1 MLVLTDI
8 CISIISLNKMS
19 QSQFSLRNFLKI
31 SLFFSLFLISP
42 LASSAT
48 DTSGGAITGVV
59 KTADGEPAS
68 YVTVSLKGL
77 NRGAISDEFGRYH
90 IKNVKEG
97 NYTLVASFVGLQS
110 QERSVVVVNGKTT
123 TVDFELQESAQQLAE
138 IVVTGISSGNEKE
151 VSIGKVAI
159 KPMDLPQSTMQ
170 IDRQVLERQQSLQ
183 LSDVLMN
190 TNGVYVMGNTGGTQE
205 EIAGRGFSFSGSNG
219 VSNTFKNGTRFNNSV
234 MPELS
239 SLEKVEV
246 LKGSNAIL
254 FGNVAPGGVLNLV
267 TKKPTFASGGEISYR
282 TGSFGMVKPSV
293 DIYGPMSNSNV
304 VAYRLNTS
312 YQRANSFRDEVSSER
327 IYFNPSA
334 LIKATSKTEVLVE
347 GDYLKDNRTQDF
359 GIGATNYVI
368 NDLPRNKFIGAKWAY
383 FKAEQK
389 SAGVSVTHTLND
401 AWQVKASASYQGY
414 VSDAY
419 GTTRPNASGHLMQE
433 DGTWVRGLQRSEI
446 DQDYLLTQI
455 DVTGK
460 FSTGAIQHTVLVGG
474 DLDKYTTRTTA
485 YAYTNPAIT
494 GRNKNVYDTINIY
507 NEQLH
512 EQRTDIPS
520 IDKTT
525 LTKNPIER
533 TGFYV
538 QDLISVTSYLKVLAG
553 VRYSYMES
561 KSDILT
567 YSSGVEVKTD
577 FYDDAFTPRFGIVY
591 QPTEQISLFS
601 SYANS
606 FTLNTG
612 VDVNRQP
619 LPPSFI
625 DQYEVGAKSD
635 LFNGMIS
642 TNITAYQIVNSN
654 LAQAVIGDPNNAQ
667 ELAGEVTSKGLEV
680 DISTKPIKGLVAM
693 AGYSYN
699 DTRYTESTQY
709 IVGSKLRYNPA
720 HTANS
725 SLHYTFSGSTLKGLT
740 LGAVAFYMGDR
751 MAGRSTQVTTPG
763 DTRKLIPIDGY
774 VQLDASIGYTVR
786 AFSVRFKVSNVSN
799 ALSYNVH
806 DDNSVNPIAP
816 RQWAAT
822 FAYKL

>member
-1 MLVLTDI
+1 MRPILLSPYKTFKTSV
-8 CISIISLNKMS
+8 
-19 QSQFSLRNFLKI
+19 FL
-31 SLFFSLFLISP
+31 LFFAFCPFL
-42 LASSAT
+42 SSAT
-48 DTSGGAITGVV
+48 NTSGGAISGVV
-59 KTADGEPAS
+59 KTVDGEPAS

-77 NRGAISDEFGRYH
+77 NRGAVSDEFGRYL

-97 NYTLVASFVGLQS
+97 SYTLIASFVGLQS
-110 QERSVVVVNGKTT
+110 QERPVVVVNGKTT

-267 TKKPTFASGGEISYR
+267 TKKPTFSSGGEISYR

-293 DIYGPMSNSNV
+293 DIYGPMSNSNT

-327 IYFNPSA
+327 IYFNPSV
-334 LIKATSKTEVLVE
+334 LLKATSKTEVLVE

-368 NDLPRNKFIGAKWAY
+368 NDLPRNKFIGATWSY

-389 SAGVSVTHTLND
+389 SVGASVTHTFND

-414 VSDAY
+414 VNDAY
-419 GTTRPNASGHLMQE
+419 GTTRPNASGNLMQE
-433 DGTWVRGLQRSEI
+433 DGTWVRGLQRSEV
-446 DQDYLLTQI
+446 DQDYLITQV
-455 DVTGK
+455 DATGK
-460 FSTGAIQHTVLVGG
+460 FSTGSIEHTLLIGG
-474 DLDKYTTRTTA
+474 DLDKSTTRTTA
-485 YAYTNPAIT
+485 YTYKNPLA
-494 GRNKNVYDTINIY
+494 GGKNAYDTINIY
-507 NEQLH
+507 NDLLH
-512 EQRTDIPS
+512 EQRMDIPT

-533 TGFYV
+533 TGIYV
-538 QDLISVTSYLKVLAG
+538 QDLISLTSYLKVLAG
-553 VRYSYMES
+553 IRYSYMES
-561 KSDILT
+561 TSTAFAYATSKET
-567 YSSGVEVKTD
+567 KTQY
-577 FYDDAFTPRFGIVY
+577 YDDAFTPRFGIVY
-591 QPTEQISLFS
+591 QPTEQISIFS

-606 FTLNTG
+606 FSLNTG
-612 VDVNRQP
+612 LDVNRQP
-619 LPPSFI
+619 LPPSYI

-642 TNITAYQIVNSN
+642 TNVTVYQIVNSN

-725 SLHYTFSGSTLKGLT
+725 SLHYTFSGSNLKGLT

-774 VQLDASIGYTVR
+774 IQLDASIGYTIN

>member
-1 MLVLTDI
+1 MKQNLF
-8 CISIISLNKMS
+8 C
-19 QSQFSLRNFLKI
+19 LRNFLKT
-31 SLFFSLFLISP
+31 SLFLYILFFCP
-42 LASSAT
+42 LFSSAS
-48 DTSGGAITGVV
+48 DTSGGAINGVV

-77 NRGAISDEFGRYH
+77 NRGAVSDEYGRYL

-97 NYTLVASFVGLQS
+97 NYILVASFVGLQS
-110 QERSVVVVNGKTT
+110 QEKSVMVVNGKTT
-123 TVDFELQESAQQLAE
+123 IVDFELQESAQQLAE

-159 KPMDLPQSTMQ
+159 KAMDLPQSTMQ
-170 IDRQVLERQQSLQ
+170 IDRHVLERQQSLH

-190 TNGVYVMGNTGGTQE
+190 TNGVYIMGNTGGTQE

-234 MPELS
+234 MPEIS
-239 SLEKVEV
+239 ALEKVEV

-267 TKKPTFASGGEISYR
+267 TKKPTFANGGEISYR
-282 TGSFGMVKPSV
+282 TGSFSMVKPSV
-293 DIYGPMSNSNV
+293 DIYGPLSNSNIA
-304 VAYRLNTS
+304 AYRLNTS
-312 YQRANSFRDEVSSER
+312 YESASSFRDEVSSER
-327 IYFNPSA
+327 IYFNPSV
-334 LIKATSKTEVLVE
+334 LIKATSKTELLVE
-347 GDYLKDNRTQDF
+347 GDYLKETRTQDF

-368 NDLPRNKFIGAKWAY
+368 NDLPRNKFIGTPWAY

-389 SAGVSVTHTLND
+389 SVGVSVTHLVND
-401 AWQVKASASYQGY
+401 VWQVKASASYQGY
-414 VSDAY
+414 VNDAY
-419 GTTRPNASGHLMQE
+419 GTTRPNAAGNLMQE
-433 DGTWVRGLQRSEI
+433 DGTWVRGLQRGET
-446 DQDYLLTQI
+446 DQDYMITQV
-455 DVTGK
+455 DATGK
-460 FSTGAIQHTVLVGG
+460 FATGSIEHTLLIGG
-474 DLDKYTTRTTA
+474 DLDKSTTRTTA
-485 YAYTNPAIT
+485 YTYKNPLA
-494 GRNKNVYDTINIY
+494 GGKNAYDTINIY
-507 NEQLH
+507 NDQLH
-512 EQRTDIPS
+512 EQRTDIPTL
-520 IDKTT
+520 DKNT

-533 TGFYV
+533 TGIYV
-538 QDLISVTSYLKVLAG
+538 QDLISITSYLKVLAG

-561 KSDILT
+561 TSTAFAYATSKET
-567 YSSGVEVKTD
+567 NAQY
-577 FYDDAFTPRFGIVY
+577 YDDAFTPRFGIVY
-591 QPTEQISLFS
+591 QPTEQFSLFS

-606 FTLNTG
+606 FSLNTG
-612 VDVNRQP
+612 LDVNRQP
-619 LPPSFI
+619 LPPSYI
-625 DQYEVGAKSD
+625 DQYEVGVKSD
-635 LFNGMIS
+635 LFHGMVS
-642 TNITAYQIVNSN
+642 TNVTVYQIVNSN

-725 SLHYTFSGSTLKGLT
+725 SLHYSFSGSTLKGLT

-774 VQLDASIGYTVR
+774 VQLDASIGYTIN
-786 AFSVRFKVSNVSN
+786 AFSVRFKVSNISN

-822 FAYKL
+822 VSYKL

>member
-1 MLVLTDI
+1 M
-8 CISIISLNKMS
+8 SLIPFLRPN
-19 QSQFSLRNFLKI
+19 SLKTRILLLLI
-31 SLFFSLFLISP
+31 LFYPFFGS
-42 LASSAT
+42 AS
-48 DTSGGAITGVV
+48 DTSGGAISGII

-68 YVTVSLKGL
+68 YVTLSLKGL
-77 NRGAISDEFGRYH
+77 NRGAVSDEYGRYL

-97 NYTLVASFVGLQS
+97 TYTLVASFVGLQS
-110 QERSVVVVNGKTT
+110 QEKSVVVVSGKTT
-123 TVDFELQESAQQLAE
+123 TIDFELQESAQQLAE
-138 IVVTGISSGNEKE
+138 IVVTGISSSNEKE
-151 VSIGKVAI
+151 VSIGKVSI

-170 IDRQVLERQQSLQ
+170 IDRDVLERQQSLH

-267 TKKPTFASGGEISYR
+267 TKKPTFTNGGSISYR
-282 TGSFGMVKPSV
+282 TGSFGLVKPSV
-293 DIYGPMSNSNV
+293 DIYGPMSNSNTI
-304 VAYRLNTS
+304 AYRLNTS
-312 YQRANSFRDEVSSER
+312 YESANSFRDEVSSER
-327 IYFNPSA
+327 IYFNPSV
-334 LIKATSKTEVLVE
+334 LINITPKTEVLVE
-347 GDYLKDNRTQDF
+347 GDYLKENRTQDF
-359 GIGATNYVI
+359 GIGATNYEI
-368 NDLPRNKFIGAKWAY
+368 NELPRSKFIGADWAY

-389 SAGVSVTHTLND
+389 SAGVSVVHTFNN

-414 VSDAY
+414 VNDSY
-419 GTTRPNASGHLMQE
+419 GTTRPNASGNLMQE
-433 DGTWVRGLQRSEI
+433 NGTWVRGLQRSEA
-446 DQDYLLTQI
+446 DQDYLMTQV

-460 FSTGAIQHTVLVGG
+460 FSTGNLEHTLLVGA
-474 DLDKYTTRTTA
+474 DLDKSTTLTTA
-485 YAYTNPAIT
+485 YSYKNPLA
-494 GRNKNVYDTINIY
+494 GNKNAYDTINIY
-507 NEQLH
+507 NDQLH
-512 EQRTDIPS
+512 EQRSDIPA

-533 TGFYV
+533 AGIYV
-538 QDLISVTSYLKVLAG
+538 QDLMSITSHLKVLTG
-553 VRYSYMES
+553 IRYSYMES
-561 KSDILT
+561 T
-567 YSSGVEVKTD
+567 SSAFAFATSQETSKQ
-577 FYDDAFTPRFGIVY
+577 YYNDAFTPRLGIVY
-591 QPTEQISLFS
+591 QPMEQISIFS

-606 FTLNTG
+606 FVLNTG
-612 VDVNRQP
+612 LDVNRQP

-625 DQYEVGAKSD
+625 DQYEVGVKSD
-635 LFNGMIS
+635 LLNGMIS

-680 DISTKPIKGLVAM
+680 DFSTKPIKGLVAL

-709 IVGSKLRYNPA
+709 MVGSKLRYNPA

-725 SLHYTFSGSTLKGLT
+725 SLHYTFSGSNFKGLT

-774 VQLDASIGYTVR
+774 VQLDASIGYSIHAFTVR
-786 AFSVRFKVSNVSN
+786 LKVSNLTN
-799 ALSYNVH
+799 ALSYHVH

-822 FAYKL
+822 VTYKL